1 MRRVSPSVIA
11 REQLRQLLVGGADR
25 ESNIVSALVETVTR
39 QVVQELL
46 EGEQQDFLGGRGRY
60 HRRGE
65 GQAGSRNGYE
75 RGRLRTA
82 EGFIDVAVP
91 QVRGTADPFRFS
103 LMGFSGRQQ
112 RGVGVVGQRDVC
124 PRPVHPRRRGRLP
137 GRHR

>member
-60 HRRGE
+60 DRRGE

-75 RGRLRTA
+75 EPCVKPRFDDLGRGAVGGRRAGRGRRRC
-82 EGFIDVAVP
+82 GFASSA
-91 QVRGTADPFRFS
+91 R
-103 LMGFSGRQQ
+103 
-112 RGVGVVGQRDVC
+112 
-124 PRPVHPRRRGRLP
+124 
-137 GRHR
+137 